1 MQKPLHGACHIEAA
15 YCAYL
20 GSMMAGPSL
29 QRRLNSTASLSELPC
44 KGGGKPCE
52 GSGEHLEGLR
62 TLAQAQARA
71 LKIIVLSHRTWP
83 QQQCRKLTRAVDCP
97 HRHFCIRTAL
107 RVNASPGSGIFVWP
121 GQLQRFMLA
130 ETGPE
135 DRNFGSFKTCIALCA
150 VTAPIPTS
158 MRRGRER

>member
-1 MQKPLHGACHIEAA
+1 MSHR
-15 YCAYL
+15 
-20 GSMMAGPSL
+20 SSL
-29 QRRLNSTASLSELPC
+29 LRVPWLDDGRPFSTTPPEYTASLSELPC

-62 TLAQAQARA
+62 PLAQAQARA